1 MKINP
6 RYFLVLVIILAVV
19 LFAVGF
25 MLFVKPQMDKVSK
38 TSDDISKTEA
48 DIRNEQVR
56 QSTLDNYNKDPDQFN
71 RQINALK
78 DKIPENVDLADVIQE
93 IDYAA
98 EKGGLD
104 FYGFTPGL
112 PYQTSTYYV
121 STIETVFHGR
131 YFNLVEFYNHI
142 ERLPR
147 SIKPVKL
154 ELKPSDDGLPYLVM
168 NITFRIFFT
177 TPKDVEKMLPQAAP
191 AASSTS
197 TETVGGG

>member
-6 RYFLVLVIILAVV
+6 RYFLILVIVLAVI

-25 MLFVKPQMDKVSK
+25 MLFVMPQKNKVSK
-38 TSDDISKTEA
+38 TSDDVSKA
-48 DIRNEQVR
+48 QNDIRNEQTR
-56 QSTLDNYNKDPDQFN
+56 QKTLENYNKDPEQFA
-71 RQINALK
+71 RQISALK
-78 DKIPENVDLADVIQE
+78 DKIPENVDLADIIQE

-104 FYGFTPGL
+104 FYSFKPGL

-154 ELKPSDDGLPYLVM
+154 ELKASDDGLPYLEM
-168 NITFRIFFT
+168 TITFSVFFT
-177 TPKDVEKMLPQAAP
+177 TPKDVEILVPKAAP
-191 AASSTS
+191 AAATG